1 MHVSS
6 FFLAPL
12 FGLLGIADGVGGWG
26 SMGIDAGLYARRL
39 MEHASAACTVDE
51 LRQQPQLLLED
62 AHDKVNA
69 DRLMGSCTACIAVFE
84 NGLLRVVNLGDSGA
98 IGVRPSA
105 AQPFLRTEEQQHY
118 FNCVSYMQQHTAVS
132 QLLLVCLLISVAS
145 VVCSFVFQPYQ
156 LGSDNSDRAT
166 QGQLKECAV
175 QHNDII
181 VLGTDGQW
189 KDRDRSFS
197 LLGSCSLRSFLSLCA
212 LFLIP
217 GFFDNLFDADIT
229 RYIRRFVEQ
238 LEARS
243 YLPTMEAIAAAA
255 AASDRPSSAPQAQ
268 RAGLHTSANDL
279 AASLSAPRAQT
290 PPLPSLS
297 PSSCAA
303 SASASLHTRAF
314 PTAPAGEPAGPI
326 EQVALAFPPLSTSS
340 AAATLADASSSPS
353 SVASHTLSSESLQR
367 LADELVR
374 EALHKA
380 HGKAPTPFSEAA
392 RRARKKFNG
401 GKLDD
406 ITIVIA
412 QIVDRGGSGAATG
425 VSAAEA
431 PSTTAAMFGHSVS
444 ASAKL

>member
-1 MHVSS
+1 
-6 FFLAPL
+6 L
-12 FGLLGIADGVGGWG
+12 F
-26 SMGIDAGLYARRL
+26 
-39 MEHASAACTVDE
+39 
-51 LRQQPQLLLED
+51 
-62 AHDKVNA
+62 
-69 DRLMGSCTACIAVFE
+69 
-84 NGLLRVVNLGDSGA
+84 
-98 IGVRPSA
+98 
-105 AQPFLRTEEQQHY
+105 
-118 FNCVSYMQQHTAVS
+118 
-132 QLLLVCLLISVAS
+132 
-145 VVCSFVFQPYQ
+145 
-156 LGSDNSDRAT
+156 
-166 QGQLKECAV
+166 
-175 QHNDII
+175 I
-181 VLGTDGQW
+181 V
-189 KDRDRSFS
+189 
-197 LLGSCSLRSFLSLCA
+197 
-212 LFLIP
+212 P

-243 YLPTMEAIAAAA
+243 YLPTMEAVAAAA
-255 AASDRPSSAPQAQ
+255 GKLATDPASASGRPLSAPQAQ
-268 RAGLHTSANDL
+268 RAGVHTSATDL

-326 EQVALAFPPLSTSS
+326 EQLALAFPAISTSS
-340 AAATLADASSSPS
+340 ASATAAVADASSPS
-353 SVASHTLSSESLQR
+353 VPSHTLSNESLQR

-412 QIVDRGGSGAATG
+412 QIVDHGGAATG
-425 VSAAEA
+425 ASSAAEA
-431 PSTTAAMFGHSVS
+431 PSTTAAAMFGHSVS